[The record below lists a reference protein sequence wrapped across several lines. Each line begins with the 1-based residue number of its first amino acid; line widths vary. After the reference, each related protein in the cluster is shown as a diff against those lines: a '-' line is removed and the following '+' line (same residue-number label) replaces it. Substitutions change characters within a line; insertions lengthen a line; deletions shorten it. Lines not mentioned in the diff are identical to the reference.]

1 MTTHASPSS
10 TQGDRPERSRNA
22 KAQAR
27 HRAKRK
33 AYIEQLEQTVTKLQ
47 SVLALTPEQV
57 AALPPP
63 SARIRQLEQEN
74 DKLLREN
81 DELRRQ
87 LHLQSRRASL
97 VTNEPHFDIARRTS
111 YPSAS
116 NDGHGYDRDLKR
128 RRMSQ
133 SVDDVYLSPSE
144 TPSPQ
149 TTEAMT
155 RPNHFSPPP
164 LQPLPYMSSSSAN
177 TSAYSSPGLTSSTSL
192 LSSNS
197 SLHGPLGYQMASHH
211 SSSTSSPTTYSAKF
225 RILVTSCRQ
234 QPGHEQNGHP
244 MAGVAGQQQMHQRAV
259 QPAMHAAVG
268 HGLCVPQYSYD
279 SVKVEDDHYISPTN
293 ESPQNIPYPHSMSSY
308 GAQPPELNSWHAYSA
323 DRTQIHH

>member
-1 MTTHASPSS
+1 MPNMTTHASPSS

-97 VTNEPHFDIARRTS
+97 VTNDPHFDIARRTS

-116 NDGHGYDRDLKR
+116 NEGHGYDRDLKR

-133 SVDDVYLSPSE
+133 SVDDVYLVRATVPRARVLSPLMPRFTQEPQRDPQSPDDRGHDAPKPLLP
-144 TPSPQ
+144 PSAA
-149 TTEAMT
+149 T
-155 RPNHFSPPP
+155 SPVHV
-164 LQPLPYMSSSSAN
+164 
-177 TSAYSSPGLTSSTSL
+177 L
-192 LSSNS
+192 LKCQHLRLLESRTDVLDVATLLN
-197 SLHGPLGYQMASHH
+197 
-211 SSSTSSPTTYSAKF
+211 
-225 RILVTSCRQ
+225 Q
-234 QPGHEQNGHP
+234 QPARASRLPNGLAP
-244 MAGVAGQQQMHQRAV
+244 
-259 QPAMHAAVG
+259 
-268 HGLCVPQYSYD
+268 L
-279 SVKVEDDHYISPTN
+279 
-293 ESPQNIPYPHSMSSY
+293 
-308 GAQPPELNSWHAYSA
+308 ELDIEPNDVLGKYFFL
-323 DRTQIHH
+323 